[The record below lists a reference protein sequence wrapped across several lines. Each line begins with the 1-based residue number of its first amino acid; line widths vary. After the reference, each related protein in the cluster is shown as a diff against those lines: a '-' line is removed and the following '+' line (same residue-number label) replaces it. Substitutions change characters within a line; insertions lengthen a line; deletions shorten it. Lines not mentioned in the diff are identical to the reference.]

1 MKTEPRQVRIRV
13 DTIKAIQRL
22 AEQEHRRFSNMLNV
36 LLLEALATRHPTPP
50 PATGE
55 QEQERG
61 EE

>member
-36 LLLEALATRHPTPP
+36 LLLEALAAHPTPP

-55 QEQERG
+55 QGAEERSKR
-61 EE
+61 